1 MTHSTRF
8 RPLKEETMK
17 KIILVILNHKGR
29 AAATCLVLC
38 LIAAGAWA
46 LAHGAQ
52 SGLPIAG
59 LAPAS
64 PTASGQDAP
73 FSAVPMTARPS
84 ASDQGIAKWLAQTKQ
99 KSNDDAAWVSL
110 GDVLMQKARET
121 MDLSYYG
128 YAERAYAKALA
139 LNPNK
144 TSALIGRAWVSGGR
158 HEFEQ
163 STEWANKAL
172 ALDPQSND
180 AYGLIGDADVEMGN
194 YDAAYEQ
201 YQKML
206 DIRPDLSSYSRG
218 AHLLYLTGSTRR
230 AAWLMLKAIKSGG
243 PYAENTAWCRAQLAQ
258 LLFSDGNL
266 LASEELLQDALKKT
280 PHNYYVLFAMGKV
293 EAARKNYPAAIGFY
307 KKAVAVVP
315 QHDAVVALGDLY
327 ALTGDKAEAEKQY
340 ALVETIHALQ
350 KANGVRGGWQLAQFD
365 ADHDRNLPDALA
377 MVQEEYKTRPNVYVA
392 DTLAWCLYKNRR
404 YAEASEMSKKA
415 LSKHTLE
422 AGFFFHAGMISARLG
437 FRSSAQEYLYQ
448 AISLNPNFSPL
459 SAPVAYATL
468 KQLGSKPP
476 DAKPVVARLER

>member
-1 MTHSTRF
+1 MKQDSLRRIAALTGLALCLLAAQSWATRHRG
-8 RPLKEETMK
+8 RPGLPTS
-17 KIILVILNHKGR
+17 
-29 AAATCLVLC
+29 AAASDPAVL
-38 LIAAGAWA
+38 
-46 LAHGAQ
+46 LAVT
-52 SGLPIAG
+52 P
-59 LAPAS
+59 LA
-64 PTASGQDAP
+64 T
-73 FSAVPMTARPS
+73 RPS
-84 ASDQGIAKWLAQTKQ
+84 ASDQAIAKWTEKTKG
-99 KSNDDAAWVSL
+99 NVGDDGAWVNL
-110 GDVLMQKARET
+110 GDALMQKARET
-121 MDLSYYG
+121 MDLGYYG
-128 YAERAYAKALA
+128 YAERAYRKALA

-144 TSALIGRAWVSGGR
+144 TSALIGLAWVNGGR
-158 HEFEQ
+158 HEFEK
-163 STEWANKAL
+163 SIEWANKAL

-194 YDAAYEQ
+194 YDAAYEH

-230 AAWLMLKAIKSGG
+230 AAWLMLKAVDTGG
-243 PYAENTAWCRAQLAQ
+243 PYAENTAWCRAQLA
-258 LLFSDGNL
+258 LILFSDGNL
-266 LASEELLQDALKKT
+266 LAAEAALQDAVKKT
-280 PHNYYVLFAMGKV
+280 PNNYYVLAAMGKV
-293 EAARKNYPAAIGFY
+293 KAARKDYPAAIGYY

-365 ADHDRNLPDALA
+365 ADHDRNLPAALA

-415 LSKHTLE
+415 LSKRTLE

-437 FRSSAQEYLYQ
+437 IRSSAQEYLYQ
-448 AISLNPNFSPL
+448 AVSLNPNFSPL
-459 SAPVAYATL
+459 SAPVSYATL

-476 DAKPVVARLER
+476 DAKPVAAR